1 MASVKE
7 NRNRRGEIISYRFRA
22 CVGRD
27 PSTLKQVWRTC
38 TVDRPEDMTPKAEAR
53 HIRRAAEDWER
64 QQRNDYKKGLE
75 PDRDKMTL
83 AAFVN
88 GHWWPNSVEASG
100 YAPNTLISYAKLKRN
115 LLEHFGE
122 RIRLVEIDPERVGR
136 FVRWLK
142 VDRAYSEWTVKMH
155 FNLLRGVLSYAVACG
170 YLESNVIDR
179 MRQQDKPTVKC
190 KEPDFMSAEEI
201 KAFLNALEADEDMP
215 ELWKAFF
222 QLLIFAGVRRGEG
235 LALQWKDYDPEKKE
249 LTVSKSVTLTG
260 EVGAETAVKDTKT
273 GKTRRVPVS
282 DSLAAAL
289 EARRREVTEQY
300 GECKPA
306 WYVFGA
312 VENPEKTV
320 SPNRAYGHLMRF
332 QKKHGLRRTS
342 VHLLRHSFA
351 SLCLQGG
358 GNLKQLQS
366 VLGHSQAQTTLTYY
380 AGITESQN
388 RAAVESVEK
397 LIKDNANNR

>member
-7 NRNRRGEIISYRFRA
+7 NRNRDGRIISYRFRA

-27 PSTLKQVWRTC
+27 PSTGKQIWRTA
-38 TVDRPEDMTPKAEAR
+38 TYPKPDGLTPKAE
-53 HIRRAAEDWER
+53 RRAIERAADEWER
-64 QQRNDYKKGLE
+64 RQRDDYRKGLE

-83 AAFVN
+83 AEFVN
-88 GHWWPNSVEASG
+88 GHWWPNSVEAAG

-115 LLEHFGE
+115 LLDYFGE
-122 RIRLVEIDPERVGR
+122 RIRLAEMNPERVGA

-142 VDRAYSEWTVKMH
+142 ADKGYSEWTTRMH

-170 YLESNVIDR
+170 YLEASPVDR
-179 MRQQDKPTVKC
+179 MRAQDKPTVTV
-190 KEPDFMSAEEI
+190 KEPDFLTAEEI
-201 KAFLNALEADEDMP
+201 KAFLSALESDTDMP
-215 ELWKAFF
+215 ELWKAYF

-235 LALQWKDYDPEKKE
+235 LALKWGDYDESRKE
-249 LTVSKSVTLTG
+249 LTISKSVTLTG
-260 EVGAETAVKDTKT
+260 NPGAETAVKSPKN

-300 GECKPA
+300 GECRGN
-306 WYVFGA
+306 WYIFGS
-312 VENPEKTV
+312 VRNPGKTV

-358 GNLKQLQS
+358 GNLKQLQA
-366 VLGHSQAQTTLTYY
+366 VLGHSRAQTTLTYY
-380 AGITESQN
+380 AGIAESQN

-397 LIKDNANNR
+397 LIKDAGKD